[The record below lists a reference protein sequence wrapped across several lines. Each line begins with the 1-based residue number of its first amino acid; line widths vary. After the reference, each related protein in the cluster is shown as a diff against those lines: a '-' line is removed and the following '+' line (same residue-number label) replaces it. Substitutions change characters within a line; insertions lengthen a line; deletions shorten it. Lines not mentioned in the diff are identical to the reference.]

1 MKDSYEI
8 ERKFLINKL
17 PDDLESHPYHELAQ
31 AYLSGDPV
39 IRIRRS
45 DSDYILTY
53 KAGGLMIRKE
63 VELPLTEKSFT
74 HLLTKADGLVISKR
88 RYVIPTSMETEDGV
102 LDLKI
107 ELDVFKGALE
117 GFILA
122 EVEFP
127 SEKTATSYT
136 PPEWLGKEVTDD
148 PLFHNVNLS
157 QLSIDDCKTFLSKYA
172 YRG

>member
-8 ERKFLINKL
+8 ERKFLVKKL
-17 PDDLESHPYHELAQ
+17 PDDLESYPYHELSQ
-31 AYLSGDPV
+31 AYLSGEPV

-63 VELPLTEKSFT
+63 VELPLTEASFA

-88 RYVIPTSMETEDGV
+88 RYIIPTFMETEDGV

-107 ELDVFKGALE
+107 ELDIFKGDLE

-127 SEKTATSYT
+127 SKNTATSYT

-157 QLSIDDCKTFLSKYA
+157 RLNPVDRKTFLAQFA
-172 YRG
+172 YKE